1 MKGRTQLFFLRL
13 LKLLPSENME
23 PDEKTKPD
31 ASQTPKRKTSTG
43 VELGAPDLERRKKFK
58 RVLMSSVTKLHKKQV
73 EDRNVCR
80 SFCNETTAVSQLLRR
95 LTESLIAQEE
105 KKWPL
110 NTFPIIKDFRLVVRR
125 IEQMNTYIQEAMEDK
140 ASAKNLYKITNNTVL
155 ISIAADIKK
164 MYPRLPT
171 RCP

>member
-1 MKGRTQLFFLRL
+1 MEGVFPDKVQYDLLLWKPDTKHKSKPNDPQIPKQKTDTG
-13 LKLLPSENME
+13 LKLGS
-23 PDEKTKPD
+23 
-31 ASQTPKRKTSTG
+31 
-43 VELGAPDLERRKKFK
+43 PDLERREKFK
-58 RVLMSSVTKLHKKQV
+58 RVLMSSVIKLHKKQV

-95 LTESLIAQEE
+95 LTQSLIAQEE

-140 ASAKNLYKITNNTVL
+140 ASAKNLYKITN
-155 ISIAADIKK
+155 K
-164 MYPRLPT
+164 
-171 RCP
+171 C